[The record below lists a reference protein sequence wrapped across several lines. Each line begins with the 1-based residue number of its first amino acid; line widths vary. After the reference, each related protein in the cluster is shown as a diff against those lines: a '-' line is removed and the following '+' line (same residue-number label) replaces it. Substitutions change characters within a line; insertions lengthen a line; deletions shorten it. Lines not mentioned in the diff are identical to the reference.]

1 MIKHITFL
9 LLIVTISSQA
19 LAIQTINVTRGHA
32 DPTPVAL
39 NDFASS
45 DSAAKK
51 VARDMIEVITNDLKN
66 SGLFRPIPKAA
77 FIENKT
83 GVEHR
88 PLFAAWRQIN
98 ATILL
103 NGSVKVLEN
112 GKYQVSFMLW
122 DTVSETNIAGQIL
135 EIPQSLWRKGAHK
148 LADQVYERVTGEKGY
163 FDTKITYVAES
174 GPAKK
179 RIKRIAIM
187 DQDGANHKFLS
198 DGRNLVLTPRFAPHA
213 DQLMYL
219 SYTSR
224 APRIYIKNLKSGND
238 QLLEKLAGMSFAP
251 RYSPDGKKA
260 LFSIAK
266 GGSTSLY
273 EIDFASRH
281 VKRMTGDYGTI
292 SVSGT
297 YSPDGKKIVFS
308 SDRGGSPQLYVMDS
322 DGANI
327 QRISFGGGSYNTPN
341 WSPRGDYI
349 AFTKVNRELG
359 FSIGVIRPDGSG
371 ERILTN
377 GYTVESPTWAP
388 NGRVIIFSRE
398 EPAIGKKH
406 AVNKIFAIDLT
417 GYHERQIPT
426 PMDASDPE
434 WSRSGN

>member
-1 MIKHITFL
+1 MTKYISLLFL
-9 LLIVTISSQA
+9 IIAISTKA
-19 LAIQTINVTRGHA
+19 FAIQTINVTRGHA
-32 DPTPVAL
+32 DPTPIAL

-45 DSAAKK
+45 DSNSRKTAHN
-51 VARDMIEVITNDLKN
+51 MLEVVTNDLKN
-66 SGLFRPIPKAA
+66 SGLFRPLPKAA
-77 FIENKT
+77 FIETKT
-83 GVEHR
+83 GVEHS
-88 PLFAAWRQIN
+88 PLFASWRQIN

-135 EIPQSLWRKGAHK
+135 EIPQNLWRKGAHR
-148 LADQVYERVTGEKGY
+148 LADQIYERVTGEKGY

-179 RIKRIAIM
+179 RVKRIAIM
-187 DQDGANHKFLS
+187 DQDGANHRFLT

-219 SYTSR
+219 SYTNN
-224 APRIYIKNLKSGND
+224 APRIYIKNLKGGND
-238 QLLEKLAGMSFAP
+238 TLLEKLAGMSFAP
-251 RYSPDGKKA
+251 RYAPDGKKA

-266 GGSTSLY
+266 NGSTSIY
-273 EIDFASRH
+273 EIEFANKRI
-281 VKRMTGDYGTI
+281 KRMTNDYGTI
-292 SVSGT
+292 SVSAT

-308 SDRGGSPQLYVMDS
+308 SDRGGFPQLYIMDS
-322 DGANI
+322 DGSNI

-349 AFTKVNRELG
+349 AFTKVNREYG

-377 GYTVESPTWAP
+377 GYIVESPTWSP

-398 EPAIGKKH
+398 EPALGKKR
-406 AVNKIFAIDLT
+406 AINNIYAIDLT
-417 GYHERQIPT
+417 GYHERQILT

-434 WSRSGN
+434 WSGTVN